1 MLSILNVRANNH
13 NSCED
18 SVFVDDANE
27 DVIYGVIADGCST
40 GIKSHFASQVIAYFV
55 QLQQESD
62 VTSDSFVM
70 ALYEFLYEVK
80 GLFKFSEM
88 NLLSTCI
95 LFSYHKPSK
104 SLRIRSFGDC
114 VYYVHDREIIV
125 DQNNKPDY
133 MGYHIGDTYSQFEA
147 YMEKYPMSEYTNVE
161 RFMICSDGIKGIDR
175 GMLQPPQ
182 TTNQAILFYPPT
194 STNYHIRMWNK
205 LKRDGFTLS
214 DDLTIV
220 SYAEDSKTE

>member
-1 MLSILNVRANNH
+1 MLSIFNVRSNTH

-18 SVFVDDANE
+18 SVFVDDVG
-27 DVIYGVIADGCST
+27 DTMYGVIADGCSS
-40 GIKSHFASQVIAYFV
+40 GIKSHFASQTIAYFV
-55 QLQQESD
+55 QLHQETD
-62 VTSDSFVM
+62 VTSNNFIM

-80 GLFKFSEM
+80 SLFKFSID

-104 SLRIRSFGDC
+104 SLRIRSLGDC
-114 VYYVHDREIIV
+114 VYFVHDREIIV
-125 DQNNKPDY
+125 DQDNKPDY
-133 MGYHIGDTYSQFEA
+133 IGYHISDTYSQFES
-147 YMEKYPMSEYTNVE
+147 YMDKYPINEYLNVE

-175 GMLQPPQ
+175 GMLQAPQ
-182 TTNQAILFYPPT
+182 TTNPSILFYPPT

-205 LKRDGFTLS
+205 LKKDGFTLS

-220 SYAEDSKTE
+220 SYVEDSKTS